1 MTLTIDSQLAE
12 AFHLMYDHF
21 PETVMLIHKSREVLA
36 VNKAGALSGLAAG
49 MFCNKQG
56 SPEVHQGCLANKALS
71 AQSAAWMKYPAPNRA
86 GDTAIAFWLP
96 VSGHPDIYVHFAV
109 GNIRDYATPPAFL

>member
-1 MTLTIDSQLAE
+1 MATDVDSQLVE

-21 PETVMLIHKSREVLA
+21 PETVMLLHKSHEILA
-36 VNKAGALSGLAAG
+36 VNKAGKLSGLANG

-56 SPEVHQGCLANKALS
+56 KPELHQGCLAHKALK
-71 AQSAAWMKYPAPNRA
+71 AQSAAWMKYPAPNRP
-86 GDTAIAFWLP
+86 DETAVTFWLP

-109 GNIRDYATPPAFL
+109 GNSRGYDAPPAFA